1 LFSLEYRTLFA
12 VELGLMSLEEEKN
25 SKYLGSLA
33 RIELS
38 EEEEKTF
45 NQNLEKILGYMHL
58 LDEVDTQ
65 GTLPCTHVLETATN
79 VMGEDEVGEHLDH
92 ETFLKNA
99 PDSVGGMIKV
109 PPVMQAE

>member
-1 LFSLEYRTLFA
+1 MFSLECSPPFA

-25 SKYLGSLA
+25 SKYLASLA

-38 EEEEKTF
+38 EEEEKVF
-45 NQNLEKILGYMHL
+45 NHNLEKILGYMHL
-58 LDEVDTQ
+58 LDEVNTQ
-65 GTLPCTHVLETATN
+65 GVLPCAHVLETVQN

-109 PPVMQAE
+109 PPVMQNE